1 MADGRS
7 EAYGGGDALLAD
19 CSLYNVVDD
28 LYGVFYKSMKIP
40 WDEEEAL
47 EIRIKSL
54 QSKWKT
60 ATKQRDGWAKKAD
73 DLLNEADMFAT
84 VLLEVRDKRQIS
96 SDTAVSQTS

>member
-1 MADGRS
+1 
-7 EAYGGGDALLAD
+7 
-19 CSLYNVVDD
+19 
-28 LYGVFYKSMKIP
+28 MKIP